1 MDIIAK
7 RLRGLREQG
16 GYSQQRLSKT
26 LNIPQSSLFRYESG
40 ETEPSTSALLKYAN
54 FFQVSLD
61 YIFGRTD
68 DTCGIAFSY
77 RPKGNASDPE
87 TEQFIE
93 MCFDPKSPMNARLK
107 NALKQMMQEAK
118 E

>member
-40 ETEPSTSALLKYAN
+40 ETEPSTSALLKYAD
-54 FFQVSLD
+54 FFGEECRQL
-61 YIFGRTD
+61 FL
-68 DTCGIAFSY
+68 
-77 RPKGNASDPE
+77 
-87 TEQFIE
+87 
-93 MCFDPKSPMNARLK
+93 CFRKPGLQR
-107 NALKQMMQEAK
+107 
-118 E
+118 